1 MSIYRKQI
9 NRNACITVA
18 IEAGSEEEAQAI
30 FNDWMQDEAN
40 SGNVKQCL
48 DKREKVV
55 EYWLA
60 TFSTNDKY
68 KNFSD
73 ITGFDDFLVL
83 RPNDKMLEAPKEQLC
98 DLYFCF
104 LDDKNHKR
112 YKIWTNLTM
121 DDVNDKIQ
129 LYKYSYVIKLLPN
142 IHSDI
147 LLEST
152 KSGVTPIAYTLTKRK

>member
-9 NRNACITVA
+9 NRTAYITVA
-18 IEAGSEEEAQAI
+18 IEADSEKEAQAI
-30 FNDWMQDEAN
+30 FNDWMEDEAN
-40 SGNVKQCL
+40 NDNVKQCL
-48 DKREKVV
+48 AEREKDV
-55 EYWLA
+55 ENWLVS
-60 TFSTNDKY
+60 FNTNDKY

-73 ITGFDDFLVL
+73 ITGFDDFLIM
-83 RPNDKMLEAPKEQLC
+83 RPDDTMLEAPKESLY

-142 IHSDI
+142 IHPDI

-152 KSGVTPIAYTLTKRK
+152 RSGVTPIAYTLTKRK